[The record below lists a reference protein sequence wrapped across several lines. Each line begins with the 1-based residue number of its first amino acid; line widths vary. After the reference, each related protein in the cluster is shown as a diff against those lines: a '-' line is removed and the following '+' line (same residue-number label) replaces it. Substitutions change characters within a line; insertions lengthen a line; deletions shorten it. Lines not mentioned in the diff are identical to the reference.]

1 MIYRIDSSSSS
12 TYSVVESSIKTLQQ
26 AFTRQTDCMSIQLG
40 QESFEIRPNDILA
53 VCMIRTQGNT
63 AIRPLSVASRTMNTA
78 LYISNIDSA
87 CEEGDILS
95 LTLPE
100 GMSQTL
106 QNLLLVEAIISKFE
120 LIYSFQSFKLFIM

>member
-40 QESFEIRPNDILA
+40 QEESFEIRPNDILA
-53 VCMIRTQGNT
+53 VCMIRTQDN
-63 AIRPLSVASRTMNTA
+63 AIRPLSVATRTMNTA
-78 LYISNIDSA
+78 LYVSNIDSA
-87 CEEGDILS
+87 CEEGDIRS

>member
-26 AFTRQTDCMSIQLG
+26 AFTRQTYCMSIQLC
-40 QESFEIRPNDILA
+40 QEESFEIRPNDILS
-53 VCMIRTQGNT
+53 VCMIRTQGN
-63 AIRPLSVASRTMNTA
+63 AIRPLSVATRTMNTS
-78 LYISNIDSA
+78 LYVSNIDSA

-106 QNLLLVEAIISKFE
+106 QNILLVEASIS
-120 LIYSFQSFKLFIM
+120 